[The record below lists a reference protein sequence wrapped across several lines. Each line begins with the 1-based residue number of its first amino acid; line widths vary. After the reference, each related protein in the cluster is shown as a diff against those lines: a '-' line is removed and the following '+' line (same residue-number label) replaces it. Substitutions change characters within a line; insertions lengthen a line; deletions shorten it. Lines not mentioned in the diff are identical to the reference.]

1 MIFLDTNFL
10 ISYYINTE
18 NHHERALEI
27 DKTIKNKEK
36 IISILVIAETINLLS
51 NKLKL
56 DNETIKEVYYE
67 LSNNYTVL
75 EDHHFYNET
84 IDNIINNKK
93 RMPFFDY
100 SYITLMQQLGIKKI
114 ATFDKH
120 FNNIDGI
127 KPIN

>member
-1 MIFLDTNFL
+1 MIFLDTNYL
-10 ISYYINTE
+10 ISYYIDTE
-18 NHHERALEI
+18 NQHKRALKI

-56 DNETIKEVYYE
+56 DKETIKEVYYE
-67 LSNNYTVL
+67 LNNNYTVL
-75 EDHHFYNET
+75 EDHHFYKET
-84 IDNIINNKK
+84 IDNIVNNKK

-100 SYITLMQQLGIKKI
+100 SYITLMQQLGIEEI

-127 KPIN
+127 KIIN